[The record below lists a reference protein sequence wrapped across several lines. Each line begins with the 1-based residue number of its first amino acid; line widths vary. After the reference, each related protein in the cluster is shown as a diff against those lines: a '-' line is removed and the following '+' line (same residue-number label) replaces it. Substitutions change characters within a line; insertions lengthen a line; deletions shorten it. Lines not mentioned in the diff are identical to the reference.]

1 MKKNIFHLG
10 RFIIGCLCQEE
21 SQSSKGHE
29 RGERKS
35 ATQSVKMET
44 LLGCARFGQLVGEI
58 ANSKHHGD
66 SGSPQEG
73 KDGDSVGEHLE
84 GAADHHVHVQ
94 VAGHQLA
101 FKKDIFKNNIH
112 V

>member
-21 SQSSKGHE
+21 SQASKGHE

-44 LLGCARFGQLVGEI
+44 LLGCARYGQRWELCTMEI
-58 ANSKHHGD
+58 VA
-66 SGSPQEG
+66 
-73 KDGDSVGEHLE
+73 HL
-84 GAADHHVHVQ
+84 
-94 VAGHQLA
+94 
-101 FKKDIFKNNIH
+101 KKAKMAT

>member
-1 MKKNIFHLG
+1 M
-10 RFIIGCLCQEE
+10 
-21 SQSSKGHE
+21 
-29 RGERKS
+29 
-35 ATQSVKMET
+35 
-44 LLGCARFGQLVGEI
+44 VGEI

-94 VAGHQLA
+94 VAGDQLA
-101 FKKDIFKNNIH
+101 LKKNIFKRSFSRASCKRRI
-112 V
+112 

>member
-1 MKKNIFHLG
+1 M
-10 RFIIGCLCQEE
+10 
-21 SQSSKGHE
+21 
-29 RGERKS
+29 
-35 ATQSVKMET
+35 
-44 LLGCARFGQLVGEI
+44 VGEI

-94 VAGHQLA
+94 VAGDQLA
-101 FKKDIFKNNIH
+101 LKKNIFKRSFSRASC
-112 V
+112 

>member
-10 RFIIGCLCQEE
+10 RLIIGCLCQEE
-21 SQSSKGHE
+21 SQASKGHE

-44 LLGCARFGQLVGEI
+44 LLGCARYGQWWEKLPIPNTMEI
-58 ANSKHHGD
+58 VA
-66 SGSPQEG
+66 
-73 KDGDSVGEHLE
+73 HL
-84 GAADHHVHVQ
+84 
-94 VAGHQLA
+94 
-101 FKKDIFKNNIH
+101 KKAKMAT